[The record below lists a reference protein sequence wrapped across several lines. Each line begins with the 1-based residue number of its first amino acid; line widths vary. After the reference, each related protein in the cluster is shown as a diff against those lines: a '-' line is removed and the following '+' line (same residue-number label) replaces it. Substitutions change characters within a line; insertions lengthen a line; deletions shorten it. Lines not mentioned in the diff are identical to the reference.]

1 MCSSRDYNECS
12 TSCWSSAIT
21 LNVIN
26 LPFLV
31 VQNFEIGQNLAKWW
45 TKVWW
50 HFLVFF
56 LCCPLMLH
64 LLWSTVV
71 LNCWLFLP
79 CVLFRIYS
87 YACFILARW
96 GLRNFLVTSEIWL
109 DFYGHSTSLLLCQ
122 QNSDRQAFETVLRCL
137 RHSSVVWN
145 QRGKANWSQKM
156 VHAAAFPFCLEFTES
171 GIMWIFSH
179 CFCAALCRRFVV
191 NIEDIAFSGVLLK
204 MEVGIRKQAWQRAWR
219 YPAYLWSLRWVYA
232 VKKTPEVG
240 IRCIPAYT
248 PQYTTD
254 CIQCFETRDL
264 HGNFPAVFLR
274 VFAGKL
280 REME

>member
-1 MCSSRDYNECS
+1 MAFSSRKMCNSRDYNECS

-21 LNVIN
+21 FNVIN
-26 LPFLV
+26 LPK
-31 VQNFEIGQNLAKWW
+31 FEIGQNLAKWW

-71 LNCWLFLP
+71 LNGWLFLP
-79 CVLFRIYS
+79 FVLFRIYS
-87 YACFILARW
+87 YACFLLARW

-191 NIEDIAFSGVLLK
+191 NIEDIA
-204 MEVGIRKQAWQRAWR
+204 I
-219 YPAYLWSLRWVYA
+219 
-232 VKKTPEVG
+232 
-240 IRCIPAYT
+240 
-248 PQYTTD
+248 

-264 HGNFPAVFLR
+264 HGNFPAVFSR